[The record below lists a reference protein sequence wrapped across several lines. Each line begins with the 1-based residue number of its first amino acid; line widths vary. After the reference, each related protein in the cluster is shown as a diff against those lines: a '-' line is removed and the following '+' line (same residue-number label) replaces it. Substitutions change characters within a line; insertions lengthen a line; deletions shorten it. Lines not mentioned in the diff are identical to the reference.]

1 MFVRLLKIYS
11 KVKALFPFPFQGPE
25 GAVVYPPPS
34 NHTARGGLHPGNLAS
49 QGQGET
55 DNHSL
60 TFTPKCDLESEST
73 PTNTRRANPTDP
85 QYHTHIRK
93 VPTNLCEQNSFNKNF
108 HGINRVSAVSEQLT
122 NQKHGAD
129 KCNSCCA
136 DTGCFKHSKEISR
149 VTFFL
154 VSCI

>member
-1 MFVRLLKIYS
+1 MFVRLLEIYS
-11 KVKALFPFPFQGPE
+11 KVKALLPFPFQGPE

-49 QGQGET
+49 QGQRET

-73 PTNTRRANPTDP
+73 HTHTENKPHRPTIS
-85 QYHTHIRK
+85 HTHHIRK

-108 HGINRVSAVSEQLT
+108 HRINRVSRVNSSQTKNMRLINLTVVVLTLDVSNT
-122 NQKHGAD
+122 AK
-129 KCNSCCA
+129 K
-136 DTGCFKHSKEISR
+136 
-149 VTFFL
+149 
-154 VSCI
+154 